1 MRKRSKRYKVIA
13 KKIDRKLEYSIADSF
28 RLLKECANTKFTES
42 VEVSVNLGVDPKQA
56 DQALRGTVLLPHG
69 TGKTVRVLVI
79 TKTKDNEAKA
89 AGADHVG
96 FDDYLQKIKDGWTDI
111 DVIIATPEAMGELGK
126 LGKVLGPKGLMPNP
140 KSGTVTQDVTKAVS
154 EVKAGRV
161 EFRVDKQGIIHVA
174 IGKTSFTQE
183 QLIDNFRGF
192 ITTILRMKPAT
203 AKGTYL
209 QKVCVSSSMGPG
221 IRVSTP
227 EVGALIHKH

>member
-1 MRKRSKRYKVIA
+1 MRKRSKRYQLIA
-13 KKIDRKLEYSIADSF
+13 KKIDRKLEYSVADSF
-28 RLLKECANTKFTES
+28 KLLKECANTKFPES
-42 VEVSVNLGVDPKQA
+42 VEVAVNLGVDPKQA
-56 DQALRGTVLLPHG
+56 DQAIRGTVLLPHG

-96 FDDYLQKIKDGWTDI
+96 FEDYLQKIKDGWTDV

-161 EFRVDKQGIIHVA
+161 EFRVDKQGIVHVS
-174 IGKTSFTQE
+174 IGKVSFSHE
-183 QLIDNFRGF
+183 QLIDNFRSF
-192 ITTILRMKPAT
+192 ISTILRMKPST
-203 AKGTYL
+203 AKGLYL
-209 QKVCVSSSMGPG
+209 QKVSVSTSMGPG
-221 IRVSTP
+221 IRVNTQ
-227 EVGALIHKH
+227 EVGALIHK